1 LTKEPLY
8 WGSWKGRVVR
18 AIAIDGAR
26 TWSEIRDQTGL
37 SPKSMQRVLAELFQL
52 EALEKRVDG
61 EETIYRVVP
70 NIYKAYREFF
80 ESQQK
85 DMKSDTAKI
94 TESDQKELINWI
106 GQWMMS
112 ERLDFSLQHHHFFLK
127 GGQLDSFSERLI
139 LNSKKQVLVVN
150 PYVDQC
156 NLSDSLWKTMDKKKE
171 VVLITQPLE
180 KEKIEASRIRKE
192 KQLKILR
199 EKGVRV
205 ITNERVHAKIIV
217 VDKAVAIVSSMNFT
231 SLSEGGSSWEAG
243 LVTKE
248 DNVVETI
255 IDSILTIIERPD
267 SEEY

>member
-1 LTKEPLY
+1 
-8 WGSWKGRVVR
+8 
-18 AIAIDGAR
+18 
-26 TWSEIRDQTGL
+26 
-37 SPKSMQRVLAELFQL
+37 MQRVLAELFQL
-52 EALEKRVDG
+52 EALEKNDQG
-61 EETIYRVVP
+61 EVTTYRVVP
-70 NIYKAYREFF
+70 NIYRAYREFF
-80 ESQQK
+80 ESQQQQE
-85 DMKSDTAKI
+85 MKSDSAKI

-112 ERLDFSLQHHHFFLK
+112 EKLDFSLQHHHFFLK

-156 NLSDSLWKTMDKKKE
+156 NLSDSLWKTVDKKKE

-180 KEKIEASRIRKE
+180 KDKIETSRIRKE

-199 EKGVRV
+199 NKGVRV

-231 SLSEGGSSWEAG
+231 GLSEGGSSWEAG
-243 LVTKE
+243 LVTK
-248 DNVVETI
+248 DDDVVETI
-255 IDSILTIIERPD
+255 IDSILTLIERPD
-267 SEEY
+267 SEKMS